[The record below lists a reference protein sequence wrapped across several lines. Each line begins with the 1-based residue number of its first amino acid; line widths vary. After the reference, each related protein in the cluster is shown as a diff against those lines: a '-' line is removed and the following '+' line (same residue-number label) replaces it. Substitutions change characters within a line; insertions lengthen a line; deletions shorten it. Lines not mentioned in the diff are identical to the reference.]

1 MKKTALI
8 TGSSKGIGKELSL
21 LLLEKGYTIFGYSRT
36 NSIRHKN
43 FHFNQIDLSS
53 IQNLESI
60 NFPKLD
66 EDEDEHVCLINNAG
80 EIGEID
86 KFGNKKTN
94 DIINEF
100 NLNTVAP
107 SILSNSFIRSYQDQS
122 NHPIIINISSGAAL
136 RPIESWGT
144 YCQSKAALDML
155 TKIIN
160 QEHNSIQAYSIYP
173 GVVDTEMQKKIRD
186 TDIEKFALKDV
197 FVEYFRNNELVDPKI
212 ISKKIYYILS
222 NLDLFEDNMISLRD
236 LSIK

>member
-60 NFPKLD
+60 NFPKVK
-66 EDEDEHVCLINNAG
+66 EGEHVCLINNAG

-160 QEHNSIQAYSIYP
+160 QEHNSIKAYSIYP

-212 ISKKIYYILS
+212 ISKKIYHILS

>member
-21 LLLEKGYTIFGYSRT
+21 LLLKKGYTVFGYSRT

-53 IQNLESI
+53 IQNLESL
-60 NFPKLD
+60 NFPKVK
-66 EDEDEHVCLINNAG
+66 EGEHVCLINNAG

-160 QEHNSIQAYSIYP
+160 QEHNSTKAYSIYP

-212 ISKKIYYILS
+212 ISKKIYHILS

>member
-21 LLLEKGYTIFGYSRT
+21 LLLEKGYTVFGYSRT

-60 NFPKLD
+60 NFPKI
-66 EDEDEHVCLINNAG
+66 DEDEHVCLINNAG

-100 NLNTVAP
+100 NLNTVSP

-160 QEHNSIQAYSIYP
+160 QEHNSIKAYSIYP

-212 ISKKIYYILS
+212 ISKKIYHILS
-222 NLDLFEDNMISLRD
+222 NLDLFEDNMVSLRD

>member
-1 MKKTALI
+1 MKNYALI

-21 LLLEKGYTIFGYSRT
+21 LFLQKGYTVFGYSRT
-36 NSIRHKN
+36 NSIKHNN
-43 FHFNQIDLSS
+43 FHFNQVDLSNVK
-53 IQNLESI
+53 NLESI
-60 NFPKLD
+60 NFPKVD
-66 EDEDEHVCLINNAG
+66 ENEHVCLINNAG
-80 EIGEID
+80 EIGEIN

-100 NLNTVAP
+100 NLNTIAP
-107 SILSNSFIRSYQDQS
+107 CILCNTFIRSYQNQS
-122 NHPIIINISSGAAL
+122 YHPIIINISSGAAL

-160 QEHNSIQAYSIYP
+160 QEQNSIKAYSIYP

-186 TDIEKFALKDV
+186 TDIEKFALKDI

-212 ISKKIYYILS
+212 ISKKIYHIIS
-222 NLDLFEDNMISLRD
+222 NLDLFEDNMVSLRD
-236 LSIK
+236 L

>member
-60 NFPKLD
+60 NFPKI
-66 EDEDEHVCLINNAG
+66 DEDEHVCLINNAG

-107 SILSNSFIRSYQDQS
+107 SIISNSFIRSYQDQS
-122 NHPIIINISSGAAL
+122 NYPIIINISSGAAL

-160 QEHNSIQAYSIYP
+160 QEHNYIKAYSIYP

-212 ISKKIYYILS
+212 ISKKIYHILS

>member
-1 MKKTALI
+1 MKTTALI

-60 NFPKLD
+60 NFHKL
-66 EDEDEHVCLINNAG
+66 DEDEHVCLINNAG

-94 DIINEF
+94 DIISEF

-160 QEHNSIQAYSIYP
+160 QEHNSIKAYSIYP

-212 ISKKIYYILS
+212 ISKKIYHILS